1 MASAFKSSRESLDA
15 ARLQNW
21 WITVLSSAA
30 ALQLAVVSPER
41 LNITNICVAH
51 FMDTTVSPLPL
62 PSRHGGLPEVTEIL
76 LSQFNFSWG
85 TAVQPLARTR

>member
-1 MASAFKSSRESLDA
+1 MASAFTSSRESLDA

-21 WITVLSSAA
+21 WVTVLSSAA

-51 FMDTTVSPLPL
+51 FMDTTVSPLTDVPL
-62 PSRHGGLPEVTEIL
+62 PSRHGGSPEITE
-76 LSQFNFSWG
+76 NP
-85 TAVQPLARTR
+85 A